1 MVDTRQTDNTVSP
14 VVAQDFWMSY
24 DGHGRMKT
32 RKYPIENTATE
43 TTWNYNLDD
52 SINQIIDPRGARI
65 YNSRSLM
72 TYDTDD
78 AAALSMQFDSRLRV
92 SQHQVAS
99 SAAVGGYL
107 KKAAFSYLADGRT
120 SAMDNQVN
128 DKFDRNFKYDFAQR
142 LTQNEFGDV
151 NSGDYPYQQTITYDA
166 FSNMTQRSTT
176 RWGTANTMT
185 GTFTNGRKTNASD
198 VTYDAAGN
206 NTHSGF
212 GNSGAGDGSDP
223 VILVH

>member
-72 TYDTDD
+72 RYDTDD
-78 AAALSMQFDSRLRV
+78 AAASRWR
-92 SQHQVAS
+92 
-99 SAAVGGYL
+99 
-107 KKAAFSYLADGRT
+107 R
-120 SAMDNQVN
+120 
-128 DKFDRNFKYDFAQR
+128 
-142 LTQNEFGDV
+142 
-151 NSGDYPYQQTITYDA
+151 
-166 FSNMTQRSTT
+166 
-176 RWGTANTMT
+176 
-185 GTFTNGRKTNASD
+185 
-198 VTYDAAGN
+198 
-206 NTHSGF
+206 
-212 GNSGAGDGSDP
+212 
-223 VILVH
+223 